1 MHPKMNRLVF
11 KPLRQVCRMALRI
24 FITGLISIICFM
36 LVSRALG
43 LPVLTP
49 SELLDKFKN
58 VSRLA
63 EILS

>member
-1 MHPKMNRLVF
+1 MQPKMKRFIVA
-11 KPLRQVCRMALRI
+11 PLSRICRVALRI
-24 FITGLISIICFM
+24 CITGLIS
-36 LVSRALG
+36 LVCLMVIARVLG